1 MSKKAPSPPICFICG
16 KNCEDSHEMERCHYC
31 ICDIAICHNC
41 INSVKKN
48 DTSWICP
55 KCKVENNIEKSK
67 LFRLT

>member
-1 MSKKAPSPPICFICG
+1 MPERSPPICFICS
-16 KNCEDSHEMERCHYC
+16 KNCEEKMESTHYC

-48 DTSWICP
+48 DTIWICP
-55 KCKVENNIEKSK
+55 HCKEQNDIENSK

>member
-1 MSKKAPSPPICFICG
+1 MSENSPPPPICFVCNNDC
-16 KNCEDSHEMERCHYC
+16 KDTMERTSYC

-48 DTSWICP
+48 EKIWICP
-55 KCKVENNIEKSK
+55 KCKAENDVEESK

>member
-1 MSKKAPSPPICFICG
+1 MSEKAPPICFVCN
-16 KNCEDSHEMERCHYC
+16 KDCKDTMDMEYYC

-48 DTSWICP
+48 DKVWICP
-55 KCKVENNIEKSK
+55 KCKAENDVKESK